1 MSYVKTN
8 WQNDQA
14 PAINA
19 TNLNKIET
27 GIYDN
32 DSLITGIFEMIG
44 IDTNTWVSTDTYSLG
59 DIVVYQYRL
68 YENITGN
75 YTTTNPASDTTNWN
89 EITILVD

>member
-44 IDTNTWVSTDTYSLG
+44 IDTDTWVSTDTYSLG
-59 DIVVYQYRL
+59 DIVIYHNRL
-68 YENITGN
+68 YINISGN
-75 YTTTNPASDTTNWN
+75 YTTTSPDEDTTNWQ
-89 EITILVD
+89 ETTILVD